1 VSSKKITIIFLS
13 DGARKTKQL
22 KIPKIF
28 ILSLPLFI
36 IAAVILVAW
45 VFSDYQTVKTQIPR
59 LAHLQ
64 KENKHQKVQLANLS
78 QKIDHINRK
87 MIELK
92 KFDHKLRVMV
102 NLETGEDN
110 PQFLGIGGSDTT
122 VLNPDYTVEKAHKKL
137 VRLMH
142 HSLDNLNTEISVQI
156 QDKAELHR
164 FLQEQKSM
172 LACTPSIWPTK
183 SKRWVS
189 SNFGYRISPFTNE
202 REFHKGLD
210 ISARMKTP
218 IIAPADGVVS
228 SVGTSHGYG
237 RMLHINHG
245 NGLKTVYAHLAK
257 SLVKKGQ
264 HVKRGQTI
272 ALMGKSG
279 RTTGTHLH
287 YEVHLSGVP
296 VNPLRYILN

>member
-36 IAAVILVAW
+36 LAAVILVAW

-87 MIELK
+87 MIELNR
-92 KFDHKLRVMV
+92 FDHKLRVMV
-102 NLETGEDN
+102 NLETSEDN
-110 PQFLGIGGSDTT
+110 PQFLGIGGSDPT

-156 QDKAELHR
+156 QDKAELYR

-172 LACTPSIWPTK
+172 LACTPSIWVTK
-183 SKRWVS
+183 GWVS
-189 SNFGYRISPFTNE
+189 SDFGYRISPFTDE

-210 ISARMKTP
+210 ISARMKTV

-228 SVGTSHGYG
+228 TVGRTHGYG

-245 NGLKTVYAHLAK
+245 YGLKTVYAHLAK
-257 SLVKKGQ
+257 SLVTKGKY
-264 HVKRGQTI
+264 VKRGQKI
-272 ALMGKSG
+272 ALMGNTG
-279 RTTGTHLH
+279 RTTGPHLH
-287 YEVHLSGVP
+287 YEVHLNGVP

>member
-36 IAAVILVAW
+36 LAAVILVAW

-59 LAHLQ
+59 LAYLQ

-87 MIELK
+87 MIELNR
-92 KFDHKLRVMV
+92 FDHKLRVMV
-102 NLETGEDN
+102 NLETSEDN
-110 PQFLGIGGSDTT
+110 PQFLGIGGSDPT

-156 QDKAELHR
+156 QDKAELYR

-183 SKRWVS
+183 GWVS
-189 SNFGYRISPFTNE
+189 SDFGYRISPFTNE
-202 REFHKGLD
+202 REFHKGFD
-210 ISARMKTP
+210 ISARMNTV

-228 SVGTSHGYG
+228 TVGRTHGYG

-245 NGLKTVYAHLAK
+245 YGLKTVYAHLAK
-257 SLVKKGQ
+257 SLVAKGKY
-264 HVKRGQTI
+264 VKRGQKI
-272 ALMGKSG
+272 ALLGNSG
-279 RTTGTHLH
+279 RTTGPHLH
-287 YEVHLSGVP
+287 YEVHLNGVP

>member
-1 VSSKKITIIFLS
+1 MSSKKITIIFLS

-36 IAAVILVAW
+36 LAAVILVAW

-59 LAHLQ
+59 LAYLQ

-87 MIELK
+87 MIELNR
-92 KFDHKLRVMV
+92 FDHKLRVMV
-102 NLETGEDN
+102 NLETSEDN
-110 PQFLGIGGSDTT
+110 PQFLGIGGSDPT

-156 QDKAELHR
+156 QNKAELYR

-183 SKRWVS
+183 GWVS
-189 SNFGYRISPFTNE
+189 SDFGYRISPFTNE
-202 REFHKGLD
+202 REFHKGFD
-210 ISARMKTP
+210 ISARMNTV

-228 SVGTSHGYG
+228 TVGRSHGYG

-245 NGLKTVYAHLAK
+245 YGLKTVYAHLAK
-257 SLVKKGQ
+257 SLVTKGKY
-264 HVKRGQTI
+264 VKRGQKI
-272 ALMGKSG
+272 ALLGNSG
-279 RTTGTHLH
+279 RTTGPHLH
-287 YEVHLSGVP
+287 YEVHLNGVP

>member
-36 IAAVILVAW
+36 LAAVILVAW

-87 MIELK
+87 MIELN

-102 NLETGEDN
+102 NLETSEHN
-110 PQFLGIGGSDTT
+110 PQFLGIGGSDPT

-156 QDKAELHR
+156 QDKAELYR

-172 LACTPSIWPTK
+172 LACTPSIWVTK
-183 SKRWVS
+183 GWVS
-189 SNFGYRISPFTNE
+189 SDFGYRISPFTDE

-210 ISARMKTP
+210 ISARMNTV

-228 SVGTSHGYG
+228 TVGRTHGYG

-245 NGLKTVYAHLAK
+245 YGLKTVYAHLAK
-257 SLVKKGQ
+257 SLVTKGKY
-264 HVKRGQTI
+264 VKRGQKI
-272 ALMGKSG
+272 ALMGNTG
-279 RTTGTHLH
+279 RTTGPHLH
-287 YEVHLSGVP
+287 YEVHLNGVP

>member
-1 VSSKKITIIFLS
+1 MSSKKITIIFLS

-36 IAAVILVAW
+36 LAAVILVAW

-59 LAHLQ
+59 LAYLQ

-87 MIELK
+87 MIELNR
-92 KFDHKLRVMV
+92 FDHKLRVMV
-102 NLETGEDN
+102 NLETSEDN
-110 PQFLGIGGSDTT
+110 PQFLGIGGSDPT

-156 QDKAELHR
+156 QDKAELYR

-183 SKRWVS
+183 GWVS
-189 SNFGYRISPFTNE
+189 SDFGYRISPFTNE
-202 REFHKGLD
+202 REFHKGFD
-210 ISARMKTP
+210 ISARMNTV

-228 SVGTSHGYG
+228 TVGRTHGYG

-245 NGLKTVYAHLAK
+245 YGLKTVYAHLAK
-257 SLVKKGQ
+257 SLVAKGKY
-264 HVKRGQTI
+264 VKRGQKI
-272 ALMGKSG
+272 ALLGNSG
-279 RTTGTHLH
+279 RTTGPHLH
-287 YEVHLSGVP
+287 YEVHLNGVP

>member
-1 VSSKKITIIFLS
+1 MSYKKITIIFLS

-36 IAAVILVAW
+36 LAAVILVAW

-87 MIELK
+87 MIELN

-102 NLETGEDN
+102 NLETSEDN
-110 PQFLGIGGSDTT
+110 PQFLGIGGSDPT
-122 VLNPDYTVEKAHKKL
+122 VLESDYTVEKAHKKL

-156 QDKAELHR
+156 QDKAELYR

-183 SKRWVS
+183 GWVS
-189 SNFGYRISPFTNE
+189 SDFGYRISPFTNE

-210 ISARMKTP
+210 ISASMKTL

-228 SVGTSHGYG
+228 TVGRTHGYG

-245 NGLKTVYAHLAK
+245 YGLKTVYAHLAQ
-257 SLVKKGQ
+257 SLVTKGKY
-264 HVKRGQTI
+264 VKRGQKI
-272 ALMGKSG
+272 ALLGNSG
-279 RTTGTHLH
+279 RTTGPHLH
-287 YEVHLSGVP
+287 YEVHLNGVP

>member
-1 VSSKKITIIFLS
+1 MPAKKITIIFVS

-36 IAAVILVAW
+36 IAAAILFAW

-92 KFDHKLRVMV
+92 KFDTKLRVLV

-110 PQFLGIGGSDTT
+110 PQFLGIGGSDPT

-156 QDKAELHR
+156 QDKAELYR

-172 LACTPSIWPTK
+172 LARTPSIWPTK
-183 SKRWVS
+183 GWVS
-189 SNFGYRISPFTNE
+189 SDFGYRISPFTNE

-210 ISARMKTP
+210 ISARMKTL

-228 SVGTSHGYG
+228 TVGRSHGYG

-245 NGLKTVYAHLAK
+245 HGLKTVYAHLAK
-257 SLVKKGQ
+257 PLVTRGQ
-264 HVKRGQTI
+264 HVKRGQKI
-272 ALMGKSG
+272 ALLGNTG
-279 RTTGTHLH
+279 RTTGPHLH
-287 YEVHLSGVP
+287 YEVHLNGVP

>member
-1 VSSKKITIIFLS
+1 MSSKKITIIFLS

-36 IAAVILVAW
+36 LAAVILVAW

-87 MIELK
+87 MIELN

-102 NLETGEDN
+102 NLETSEDN
-110 PQFLGIGGSDTT
+110 PQFLGIGGSDPT

-156 QDKAELHR
+156 QDKAELYR

-172 LACTPSIWPTK
+172 LACTPSIWVTK
-183 SKRWVS
+183 GWVS
-189 SNFGYRISPFTNE
+189 SDFGYRISPFTDE

-210 ISARMKTP
+210 ISARMKTV

-228 SVGTSHGYG
+228 TVGRTHGYG
-237 RMLHINHG
+237 NMLHINHG
-245 NGLKTVYAHLAK
+245 YGLKTVYAHLAK
-257 SLVKKGQ
+257 SLVTKGKY
-264 HVKRGQTI
+264 VKRGQKI
-272 ALMGKSG
+272 ALLGNSG
-279 RTTGTHLH
+279 RSTGPHLH
-287 YEVHLSGVP
+287 YEVHLNGVP

>member
-1 VSSKKITIIFLS
+1 VSSKEITIIFLS

-36 IAAVILVAW
+36 LAAVILVAW

-59 LAHLQ
+59 LAYLQ

-87 MIELK
+87 MIELNR
-92 KFDHKLRVMV
+92 FDHKLRVMV
-102 NLETGEDN
+102 NLETSEDN
-110 PQFLGIGGSDTT
+110 PQFLGIGGSDPT

-156 QDKAELHR
+156 QDKAELYR

-183 SKRWVS
+183 GWVS
-189 SNFGYRISPFTNE
+189 SDFGYRISPFTNE
-202 REFHKGLD
+202 REFHKGFD
-210 ISARMKTP
+210 ISARMNTV

-228 SVGTSHGYG
+228 TVGRSHGYG

-245 NGLKTVYAHLAK
+245 YGLKTVYAHLAK
-257 SLVKKGQ
+257 SLVTKGKY
-264 HVKRGQTI
+264 VKRGQKI
-272 ALMGKSG
+272 ALLGNSG
-279 RTTGTHLH
+279 RTTGPHLH
-287 YEVHLSGVP
+287 YEVHLNGVP

>member
-1 VSSKKITIIFLS
+1 MPSKKITIIFLS

-36 IAAVILVAW
+36 LAAVILIAL

-87 MIELK
+87 MIELN

-102 NLETGEDN
+102 NLETSEDN
-110 PQFLGIGGSDTT
+110 PQFLGIGGSDPT

-156 QDKAELHR
+156 QDKAELYR

-183 SKRWVS
+183 GWVS
-189 SNFGYRISPFTNE
+189 SDFGYRISPFTNE

-210 ISARMKTP
+210 ISARMKTL

-228 SVGTSHGYG
+228 TVGRTHGYG

-245 NGLKTVYAHLAK
+245 YGLKTVYAHLAK
-257 SLVKKGQ
+257 SLVTKGKY
-264 HVKRGQTI
+264 VKRGQKI
-272 ALMGKSG
+272 ALLGNSG
-279 RTTGTHLH
+279 RTTGPHLH
-287 YEVHLSGVP
+287 YEVHLNGVP

>member
-1 VSSKKITIIFLS
+1 MSSKKITIIFLS

-36 IAAVILVAW
+36 LAAVILIAW
-45 VFSDYQTVKTQIPR
+45 VFSDYQTVKTQIPK
-59 LAHLQ
+59 LAYLQ

-102 NLETGEDN
+102 NLETSEDN
-110 PQFLGIGGSDTT
+110 PQFLGIGGSDPT

-156 QDKAELHR
+156 QDKAELYR

-172 LACTPSIWPTK
+172 LACTPSVWPTK
-183 SKRWVS
+183 GWIS
-189 SNFGYRISPFTNE
+189 SEFGYRISPFTNE

-210 ISARMKTP
+210 ISARMKTI
-218 IIAPADGVVS
+218 IIAPADGVVA
-228 SVGTSHGYG
+228 SVRRTHGYG

-245 NGLKTVYAHLAK
+245 YGLKTVYAHLTK
-257 SLVKKGQ
+257 SLVTKGQ
-264 HVKRGQTI
+264 YVKRGQKI
-272 ALMGKSG
+272 ALLGNSG
-279 RTTGTHLH
+279 RTTGPHLH
-287 YEVHLSGVP
+287 YEVHLNGVP

>member
-1 VSSKKITIIFLS
+1 VPSKKITIIFLS

-22 KIPKIF
+22 KIPKTF

-36 IAAVILVAW
+36 LAALILVAW
-45 VFSDYQTVKTQIPR
+45 VVSDYQTIKNQIPR
-59 LAHLQ
+59 LAYLQ

-78 QKIDHINRK
+78 QKIDDINRK

-110 PQFLGIGGSDTT
+110 LKFLGIGGSDPG

-142 HSLDNLNTEISVQI
+142 QSLDDLDTEISVQI
-156 QDKAELHR
+156 QDKAELYR

-183 SKRWVS
+183 GWIS
-189 SNFGYRISPFTNE
+189 SEFGYRISPFTNE

-218 IIAPADGVVS
+218 IIAPADGVVA
-228 SVGTSHGYG
+228 SVRTTHGYG

-245 NGLKTVYAHLAK
+245 YGLKTVYAHLAQ
-257 SLVKKGQ
+257 SLVTKGQ
-264 HVKRGQTI
+264 YVKRGQTI
-272 ALMGKSG
+272 ALLGNSG
-279 RTTGTHLH
+279 RTTGPHLH
-287 YEVHLSGVP
+287 YEVHLNGVP

>member
-1 VSSKKITIIFLS
+1 MSSKKITIIFLS

-28 ILSLPLFI
+28 ILSLPLLI
-36 IAAVILVAW
+36 LAAVILIAW

-87 MIELK
+87 MIELN

-102 NLETGEDN
+102 NLETSEDN
-110 PQFLGIGGSDTT
+110 PQFLGIGGSDPT

-156 QDKAELHR
+156 QNKAELYR

-183 SKRWVS
+183 GWVS
-189 SNFGYRISPFTNE
+189 SDFGYRISPFTNE
-202 REFHKGLD
+202 REFHKGFD
-210 ISARMKTP
+210 ISARMNTV

-228 SVGTSHGYG
+228 TVGQTHGYG

-245 NGLKTVYAHLAK
+245 YGLKTVYAHLAK
-257 SLVKKGQ
+257 SLVTKGKY
-264 HVKRGQTI
+264 VKRGQKI
-272 ALMGKSG
+272 ALLGNSG
-279 RTTGTHLH
+279 RTTGPHLH
-287 YEVHLSGVP
+287 YEVHLNGVP

>member
-1 VSSKKITIIFLS
+1 VPSKKITIIFVS

-28 ILSLPLFI
+28 ILFLPLFI
-36 IAAVILVAW
+36 IAAVILFAW

-87 MIELK
+87 MIKLK
-92 KFDHKLRVMV
+92 KFDSKLRVLV

-110 PQFLGIGGSDTT
+110 TQFLGIGGSDPT

-142 HSLDNLNTEISVQI
+142 HSLDDLDTEISVQM
-156 QDKAELHR
+156 QNKAELYK

-172 LACTPSIWPTK
+172 LACTPSIWPVK
-183 SKRWVS
+183 GWVS
-189 SNFGYRISPFTNE
+189 SDFGYRKSPFTNLK
-202 REFHKGLD
+202 EFHKGLD
-210 ISARMKTP
+210 ISSHMKTP

-228 SVGTSHGYG
+228 SVSTSHNFGRYIHISHGY
-237 RMLHINHG
+237 
-245 NGLKTVYAHLAK
+245 GLKTVYGHLAK

-264 HVKRGQTI
+264 SVKRGQTI
-272 ALMGKSG
+272 ALLGNTG
-279 RTTGTHLH
+279 RTTGPHLH
-287 YEVHLSGVP
+287 YEVHLNGVQI
-296 VNPLRYILN
+296 NPLRYILN

>member
-1 VSSKKITIIFLS
+1 MSSKKITIIFLS

-36 IAAVILVAW
+36 LAAVILVAW

-59 LAHLQ
+59 LAYLQ

-87 MIELK
+87 MIELNR
-92 KFDHKLRVMV
+92 FDHKLRVMV
-102 NLETGEDN
+102 NLETSEDN
-110 PQFLGIGGSDTT
+110 PQFLGIGGSDPT

-156 QDKAELHR
+156 QNKAELYR

-183 SKRWVS
+183 GWVS
-189 SNFGYRISPFTNE
+189 SDFGYRISPFTNE
-202 REFHKGLD
+202 REFHKGFD
-210 ISARMKTP
+210 ISARMNTV

-228 SVGTSHGYG
+228 TVGRSHGYG

-245 NGLKTVYAHLAK
+245 YGLKTVYAHLAK
-257 SLVKKGQ
+257 SLVAKGKY
-264 HVKRGQTI
+264 VKRGQKI
-272 ALMGKSG
+272 ALLGNSG
-279 RTTGTHLH
+279 RTTGPHLH
-287 YEVHLSGVP
+287 YEVHLNGVP

>member
-28 ILSLPLFI
+28 ILSLPLLI
-36 IAAVILVAW
+36 LAAVILFAW

-87 MIELK
+87 MIELN

-102 NLETGEDN
+102 NLETSEDN
-110 PQFLGIGGSDTT
+110 PQFLGIGGSDPT

-156 QDKAELHR
+156 QDKAELYR

-183 SKRWVS
+183 GWVS
-189 SNFGYRISPFTNE
+189 SDFGYRISPFTNE
-202 REFHKGLD
+202 REFHKGFD
-210 ISARMKTP
+210 ISARMNTV

-228 SVGTSHGYG
+228 TVSRTHGYG

-245 NGLKTVYAHLAK
+245 YGLKTVYAHLAK
-257 SLVKKGQ
+257 SLVAKGKY
-264 HVKRGQTI
+264 VKRGQKI
-272 ALMGKSG
+272 ALLGNSG
-279 RTTGTHLH
+279 RSTGPHLH
-287 YEVHLSGVP
+287 YEVHLNGVP